1 MEHRKVQS
9 HTPESGNFWWNL
21 LANNR
26 VVLPSQEVRQF
37 FVERY
42 TKKQFKIYYETNF
55 VGTKW
60 HKKNCGKCSVEDF
73 KVVTANRKVPTLEHI
88 EVVYKKYTTCRDE
101 FDRVAHSHQLLV
113 MLTEYINMN
122 CYDILHRGY

>member
-26 VVLPSQEVRQF
+26 VALPSQEVRQF

-42 TKKQFKIYYETNF
+42 IKKQFKIYYETSF

-60 HKKNCGKCSVEDF
+60 HKKNCGKCAVEDF
-73 KVVTANRKVPTLEHI
+73 KAATANRKVPTLEYI
-88 EVVYKKYTTCRDE
+88 EVVYKKYLASRDE
-101 FDRVAHSHQLLV
+101 FDRIAHSHQLLV